1 MELDEELAIID
12 MFGNAIYYHYRN
24 PLLCRAPEALP
35 SVFFRALGKEG
46 FAESQIK
53 NTRQS
58 LCTRQRSLCRASD
71 KRLSAKKF
79 LCREPKKHSAKKL
92 LCREPKKKHSA
103 KASLPSAKVKHSA
116 KQFFKPHF
124 GALNEFK

>member
-1 MELDEELAIID
+1 MRES
-12 MFGNAIYYHYRN
+12 MHYRN

-79 LCREPKKHSAKKL
+79 LCREPKKTLGKETSLPRAKKKAL
-92 LCREPKKKHSA
+92 GKGFFAECQSKTLGKAIFQTTFWCPKRIQIKKFSTTKFHNFS
-103 KASLPSAKVKHSA
+103 
-116 KQFFKPHF
+116 
-124 GALNEFK
+124 